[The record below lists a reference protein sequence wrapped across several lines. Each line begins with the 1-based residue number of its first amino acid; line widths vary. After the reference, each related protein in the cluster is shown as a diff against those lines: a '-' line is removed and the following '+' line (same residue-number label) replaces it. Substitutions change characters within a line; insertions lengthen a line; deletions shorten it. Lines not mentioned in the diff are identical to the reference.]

1 MQARDHESD
10 PGVGERPS
18 LSIPVT
24 VGLLAGLLILGLT
37 TLAFSP
43 VWEGELF
50 GPDAYSRL
58 NRIEH
63 SIETGDWSNSTF
75 PRTNAPFGETI
86 QWTRPLDVI
95 LLVLAAPLA
104 IAIGWKQALFVV
116 GAALGPI
123 LYLCAIVAVIW
134 IASAS
139 SDTRRGLAATG
150 FLFVTQVRTINPFLV
165 ARPDHHS
172 VILFLFIMHLGVLAW
187 AWSDPDRR
195 DRFATIAGAIG
206 AFSVWLSPEGL
217 TAMVPGIL
225 WLGGLWVLRGSEWER
240 PMRRYGLAAFAVTV
254 VAWLVDPPPP
264 GRLTFEFDRLSIAHV
279 ILFGVLG
286 AVAVGLTMR
295 TPATLQA
302 RVGSAAG
309 AGVLAAGVLA
319 VAMPKVFSG
328 PMVDVPDD
336 LWPFFLDNSAE
347 WASMF
352 EDGFSLRLLI
362 SRFGLSFLALG
373 GYVWRFRRGNHLVAL
388 MAITH
393 LTFIGLSLQ
402 QLRWETYLGV
412 LDALALAWLFGRVLE
427 RFDAAPRMINTRVHA
442 RRYRAG
448 RAAVFD
454 DRCGR
459 RTRRCRPNGG
469 VDTTVV
475 GPQACLPNRPQR
487 DRQPHAS
494 QRGWHSLQ
502 PRGDGAPGGR
512 GARTARRAG
521 HHLHR
526 LVSRSP
532 VGS

>member
-1 MQARDHESD
+1 
-10 PGVGERPS
+10 
-18 LSIPVT
+18 
-24 VGLLAGLLILGLT
+24 
-37 TLAFSP
+37 
-43 VWEGELF
+43 
-50 GPDAYSRL
+50 
-58 NRIEH
+58 
-63 SIETGDWSNSTF
+63 
-75 PRTNAPFGETI
+75 
-86 QWTRPLDVI
+86 
-95 LLVLAAPLA
+95 
-104 IAIGWKQALFVV
+104 
-116 GAALGPI
+116 
-123 LYLCAIVAVIW
+123 VAVIW

-427 RFDAAPRMINTRVHA
+427 RFDAAPRMLKSLWPL
-442 RRYRAG
+442 
-448 RAAVFD
+448 AAVLF
-454 DRCGR
+454 GIASAMLAVLSPPAS
-459 RTRRCRPNGG
+459 TRADTAPVEQQCSTTDA
-469 VDTTVV
+469 VDALIDVAPTVV
-475 GPQACLPNRPQR
+475 LTPLWWGPKLVYQTDHSAIGSPMHRNVDGIRYSHEVMVLPADEVPERLAERDITYIAWCHGHRWGPDVLDQPGLYADLQAETYPEWLDVEAVSNSAVRI
-487 DRQPHAS
+487 
-494 QRGWHSLQ
+494 
-502 PRGDGAPGGR
+502 GR
-512 GARTARRAG
+512 VVTTN
-521 HHLHR
+521 
-526 LVSRSP
+526 
-532 VGS
+532 